1 MIRALFLSIG
11 QLGDPPIR
19 RVLAKSLAVT
29 LLVFAVLG
37 VALWFAAR
45 ATTGWLG
52 ATGGW
57 QDLAGAAALV
67 LAIAG
72 AWLLFRAVAIAV
84 IGIFAD
90 EVVEAVERRHYP
102 PALTTARAVP
112 FGRGLRMGAGS
123 AARALLVNLVL
134 MPVYVVLLVTG
145 VGTAI
150 LFFLVNGW
158 LLGRDLGDM
167 VAARHVDRKAMR
179 AWRATTGIGRYLL
192 GLAGTA
198 LLVVPVVNLIAPVLA
213 AAMATHW
220 YHGRKRG

>member
-1 MIRALFLSIG
+1 
-11 QLGDPPIR
+11 
-19 RVLAKSLAVT
+19 
-29 LLVFAVLG
+29 
-37 VALWFAAR
+37 
-45 ATTGWLG
+45 
-52 ATGGW
+52 
-57 QDLAGAAALV
+57 
-67 LAIAG
+67 
-72 AWLLFRAVAIAV
+72 
-84 IGIFAD
+84 
-90 EVVEAVERRHYP
+90 
-102 PALTTARAVP
+102 
-112 FGRGLRMGAGS
+112 MGAGS